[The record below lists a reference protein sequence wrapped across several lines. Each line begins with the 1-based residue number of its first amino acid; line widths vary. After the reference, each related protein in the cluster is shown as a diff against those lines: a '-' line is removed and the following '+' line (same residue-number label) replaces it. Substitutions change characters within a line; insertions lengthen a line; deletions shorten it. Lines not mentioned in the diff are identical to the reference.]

1 MKIDKLKKELAKKQA
16 DLATKKAEVRSFTES
31 DDKTIDDV
39 KAGMADIQA
48 KEAEIK
54 EIRSNIEVLEQ
65 ASGLSTGENRDE
77 EDLDD
82 SEIEENA
89 EDETDE
95 DPEEKQD
102 GESTDEVPDDQEE
115 NNTEKRDAGGME
127 GMKLKVGGNV
137 KDKQVAAFANYLKT
151 GEVRDV
157 TGIGLSDGAVI
168 IPQTILTPE
177 KEVNQF
183 PRLGSL
189 VRTVGVT
196 TTTGKLPIFMNST
209 DALSKHTEY
218 TPTDQNAKPE
228 IKSILWDLKTYTGAY
243 VFSQELISDSSYDW
257 EAELQSR
264 LTELRDNTDDSLI
277 ISALTTGITAV
288 TSTGLIKSVKEALN
302 VTLKPMDS
310 AAASIVLSQSAY
322 NAFDQLTDGEGRPML
337 QPNIAQ
343 GTGYSILG
351 KQVVVVDDKLFPGA
365 AVGDINI
372 VIAPLKK
379 AVINFKLAEIT
390 GKFQDTYDIW
400 YKQLGIFLR
409 EDVVQARKDLI
420 VNIKADPA
428 ALKQPNILNVETTEN
443 SATVEAD

>member
-48 KEAEIK
+48 KEAEIE

-65 ASGLSTGENRDE
+65 ANGLSTDEKRDE

-82 SEIEENA
+82 SEIQEEDA
-89 EDETDE
+89 ADETDE

-127 GMKLKVGGNV
+127 NMKLKLGGDV
-137 KDKQVAAFANYLKT
+137 KDKQVAAFADYLKT

-157 TGIGLSDGAVI
+157 TGIALKDGQVI
-168 IPQTILTPE
+168 IPETILTPE
-177 KEVNQF
+177 KEVHQF

-189 VRTVGVT
+189 VRTESVT
-196 TTTGKLPIFMNST
+196 TTTGKLPIFNNST
-209 DALSKHTEY
+209 DLLTAHTEY
-218 TPTDQNAKPE
+218 GQTTKNATPVITP
-228 IKSILWDLKTYTGAY
+228 ILWDLQTYTGGY

-257 EAELQSR
+257 QAELQSR

-277 ISALTTGITAV
+277 ITALTDGITKIA
-288 TSTGLIKSVKEALN
+288 STDLLGDLKKVLN
-302 VTLKPMDS
+302 VTFKPQDS
-310 AAASIVLSQSAY
+310 AAASIVMSQSAY
-322 NAFDQLTDGEGRPML
+322 NVFDMATDAMGRPLL
-337 QPNIAQ
+337 QPNVTAA
-343 GTGYSILG
+343 TGYTLLG
-351 KQVVVVDDKLFPGA
+351 KTVVIVDDTLFPKA
-365 AVGDINI
+365 KAGDVNI
-372 VIAPLKK
+372 VVAPLKK

-390 GKFQDTYDIW
+390 GQFQDTYDIW

-409 EDVVQARKDLI
+409 ENVVQARKDLI
-420 VNIKADPA
+420 VNLTGTLKPVTVVPA
-428 ALKQPNILNVETTEN
+428 QAR
-443 SATVEAD
+443 